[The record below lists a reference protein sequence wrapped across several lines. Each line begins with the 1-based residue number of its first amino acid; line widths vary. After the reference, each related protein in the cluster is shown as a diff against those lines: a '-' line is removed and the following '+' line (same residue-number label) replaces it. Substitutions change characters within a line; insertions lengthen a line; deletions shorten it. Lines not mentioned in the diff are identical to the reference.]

1 MQDIFVIVLTLAFFW
16 LGAIATWKVFN
27 WFISLETAAKTS
39 AFSYYVR
46 RLFTALAVGFVTA
59 FLGLAMLSSFMESQI
74 QPVPDSLDIPVP
86 PPPPDRTSGRHPRN

>member
-39 AFSYYVR
+39 AFSYYFR
-46 RLFTALAVGFVTA
+46 RLITTLAVGFVTA
-59 FLGLAMLSSFMESQI
+59 FLGLAVLSSFMESQI
-74 QPVPDSLDIPVP
+74 QQAPDSLDISVP
-86 PPPPDRTSGRHPRN
+86 PPPHRASSRQPPN

>member
-1 MQDIFVIVLTLAFFW
+1 MQDIFVIVVTLAFFW
-16 LGAIATWKVFN
+16 LGAIATWKIFN

-59 FLGLAMLSSFMESQI
+59 FLGLAMLSSFMESQVHL
-74 QPVPDSLDIPVP
+74 VPDSLNIPVP
-86 PPPPDRTSGRHPRN
+86 PPPDRESGKQPPN

>member
-46 RLFTALAVGFVTA
+46 RLFAALAVGFVTA
-59 FLGLAMLSSFMESQI
+59 FLGLAALSSFMESRVQ
-74 QPVPDSLDIPVP
+74 QVPDSLDIPVP
-86 PPPPDRTSGRHPRN
+86 PPPDRASGRQPPN